1 MEIMVTN
8 REFVALKKGNR
19 PPRMSEIPQGGICLS
34 AFIVLS
40 KRKNKHLVL
49 MGRLS
54 KKAAWDHI
62 GGLDEERV
70 ERNSKGW
77 MLPSSHLMLGEGP
90 LDAARRIMREQLG
103 LVKQRIE
110 GPRVFSEVYTPGRH
124 WERHWDLEFVY
135 LGVRETVPT
144 HEAWS
149 ELRFVDLRHTGK
161 EEIARSHED
170 ILAHVG
176 VWHR

>member
-1 MEIMVTN
+1 M
-8 REFVALKKGNR
+8 
-19 PPRMSEIPQGGICLS
+19 
-34 AFIVLS
+34 
-40 KRKNKHLVL
+40 VL

-70 ERNSKGW
+70 ERHSKGW
-77 MLPSSHLMLGEGP
+77 MLPSSHMMLGEDP

-110 GPRVFSEVYTPGRH
+110 GPRVFSEVYTPEG
-124 WERHWDLEFVY
+124 HWDLEFVY
-135 LGVRETVPT
+135 LGLRDTVPK

-149 ELRFVDLRHTGK
+149 ELRFVDLKQSKK

-176 VWHR
+176 LWHHH